1 MVRTAF
7 LFVFAGAAVSYQPSA
22 KPGKFTA
29 KNQPLMAELS
39 PKEARMP
46 ENILI
51 AIAWPYANAEIHVG
65 NITGSH
71 LPGDIVARYH
81 RLKGNNVLMVSGTD
95 SHGTP
100 VTLAADK
107 EGRPVEEVYK
117 KYHDGFLELYQGW
130 GITYDL
136 FTTTHTENHFKV
148 SQAIFLALKEN
159 GYLYTDKSMQWFS
172 PSAKRFL
179 PDRYVEGTCYICGF
193 ESARSDQ
200 CDNCGNVLEPEKLI
214 NPRSKEGGALELRET
229 EHFYLDLSKL
239 EPNVKE
245 YLRAR
250 QSYWRDTVIGESLRK
265 IESEGLKP
273 RPITRDLDWG
283 VDIPV
288 EGWTEAGK
296 RIYVWFEAVI
306 GYLSAPIEWSQL
318 SGNKEAWRD
327 WWVNPSAKQIHFIG
341 KDNIFFHAAWWP
353 AELMGA
359 GTQFLIIFDEDEKPL
374 TLPYDVPANQFMNL
388 EGKKISGSRNWAVWG
403 RDALTRFD
411 PDALRYYL
419 TVNMPENKDSDWDWA
434 EFVARNNNEL
444 VATWGNLANRVL
456 SFAYKHWDGHV
467 PEIDVSTLRDAD
479 RNLLAAIENGF
490 NTVGAE
496 YEAIRLRSAIGEA
509 LKLATTVNQYLDVN
523 APWSAV
529 KTDKEGAAKTIYTAL
544 KAIDS
549 LKILF
554 APVLPFTSQRLHEF
568 FSYETPL
575 FGEQYTETVKDS
587 LGEHTVLR
595 YRAVERDGHEAS
607 PNGGIPPYQWQPSE
621 LKPGQKLNQPGPLF
635 KKLEDKVIEEER
647 ARLGK

>member
-1 MVRTAF
+1 
-7 LFVFAGAAVSYQPSA
+7 
-22 KPGKFTA
+22 
-29 KNQPLMAELS
+29 
-39 PKEARMP
+39 MP

-107 EGRPVEEVYK
+107 EGKPVEEVYK
-117 KYHDGFLELYQGW
+117 RYHDGFLELFQGY

-159 GYLYTDKSMQWFS
+159 GFLYTDKSNQWYS

-179 PDRYVEGTCYICGF
+179 PDRYVEGTCYICGY
-193 ESARSDQ
+193 EGARSDQ
-200 CDNCGNVLEPEKLI
+200 CDNCGNVLEPEKLL

-245 YLRAR
+245 FLRAR
-250 QSYWRDTVIGESLRK
+250 QNYWRDTVIGESLRK

-288 EGWTEAGK
+288 PGWTEAGK

-306 GYLSAPIEWSQL
+306 GYLSAAIEQSQL
-318 SGNKEAWRD
+318 SGNKEAWRE
-327 WWVNPSAKQIHFIG
+327 WWVNPEAKQFYFIG

-353 AELMGA
+353 AQLMGA
-359 GTQFLIIFDEDEKPL
+359 GSAFLKIFAGDEKPL

-403 RDALTRFD
+403 RDALTRYD
-411 PDALRYYL
+411 PDAIRYYL
-419 TVNMPENKDSDWDWA
+419 TVNMPETKDSDWDWA
-434 EFVARNNNEL
+434 DFVARNNNEL

-467 PEIDVSTLRDAD
+467 PDIEPASLRDSD
-479 RNLLAAIENGF
+479 RSLLAAIEAGF

-496 YEAIRLRSAIGEA
+496 LEAVRLRSALGEA
-509 LKLATTVNQYLDVN
+509 MKLATAVNQYLDVQ

-529 KTDKEGAAKTIYTAL
+529 KTDKDSAAKTIYTAL
-544 KAIDS
+544 RAIDS
-549 LKILF
+549 LKVIF
-554 APVLPFTSQRLHEF
+554 SPFLPFTSERLHGF
-568 FSYETPL
+568 FGYETPL
-575 FGEQYTETVKDS
+575 FGEQYTEDVTDS
-587 LGEHTVLR
+587 LGTHKVLR
-595 YRAVERDGHEAS
+595 YRVGQIS
-607 PNGGIPPYQWQPSE
+607 NLPKWKPSE
-621 LKPGQKLNQPGPLF
+621 LKPGQKLNQPSPLF
-635 KKLEDKVIEEER
+635 KKLDEGVIEEER